1 MIDTYFYKL
10 EAVNILIYL
19 GLVFS
24 PGEIVVIYFFFARND
39 GISHRFS
46 NYLMWSYTE

>member
-24 PGEIVVIYFFFARND
+24 PGEIVVIYFFLQGMMVFPID
-39 GISHRFS
+39 FLTI
-46 NYLMWSYTE
+46 